1 MILVDYL
8 EQNAQRYPE
17 KPAVVCGGQ
26 TCTYAQLWHQVQ
38 HRASELSSLHLTPS
52 TFRSALPLGSAKNL
66 PHSTFHIP
74 HCFRSTQ
81 DLDFLVTYLAT
92 HLAGGV
98 ATPLEHGM
106 PEPLFQEV
114 KARLQSA
121 EIPEGIADILY
132 TTGTTGQS
140 KGVMISHRAM
150 MADAENLIA
159 GQGFSH
165 DLVFVIN
172 GPLNHIGSL
181 SKLWP
186 CIMLGATILIIDG
199 MKDLN
204 AFFRALD
211 YPATKMATFF
221 VPATIRMIL
230 QFAPDKLASYAH
242 KLDFI
247 ESGAAPLPQA
257 DMQRLC
263 ELLPTTRLYNT
274 YASTET
280 GIIATYNY
288 NLNTEFPTPS
298 RGGARGGVCGLPG
311 CLGRP
316 MPHSRLLITPE
327 GLIACQGDTLM
338 SGYAGDPELTATVLR
353 DNTIFTSDVG
363 TIDSEGM
370 LHLSGRASDVINVGG
385 FKVSPIEVE
394 SVAMSN
400 SLVSDCICI
409 SADHPVTGR
418 ALKLL
423 VVTPSNQPL
432 DKRSLARYLAD
443 RLEPYKVP
451 MLYEQVDT
459 IARTYNGKLDRKHYQ

>member
-1 MILVDYL
+1 MSLEDYL
-8 EQNAQRYPE
+8 YQNAQRYPS
-17 KPAVVCGGQ
+17 KVAVVCGDQ
-26 TCTYAQLWHQVQ
+26 SLTYAQLWQEVERRSHD
-38 HRASELSSLHLTPS
+38 
-52 TFRSALPLGSAKNL
+52 FR
-66 PHSTFHIP
+66 PHEVV
-74 HCFRSTQ
+74 CFRSSQ
-81 DLDFLVTYLAT
+81 DIDFLVTYMAV

-98 ATPLEHGM
+98 AAPLEHGM
-106 PEPLFQEV
+106 PDALFEEV
-114 KARLQSA
+114 RGRLCEASD
-121 EIPEGIADILY
+121 GIADVLY
-132 TTGTTGQS
+132 TTGTTGLS
-140 KGVMISHRAM
+140 KGVMVSHRALI
-150 MADAENLIA
+150 ADAENLIA

-181 SKLWP
+181 SKIWP
-186 CIMLGATILIIDG
+186 CIILGATIVILEG

-204 AFFRALD
+204 AFFRVLD
-211 YPATKMATFF
+211 YPAKKMATFF

-230 QFAPDKLASYAH
+230 QFAPDRLASYAD

-257 DMQRLC
+257 DMLRLC
-263 ELLPTTRLYNT
+263 ELLPKTRLYNT

-288 NLNTEFPTPS
+288 NDGRCMAN
-298 RGGARGGVCGLPG
+298 

-316 MPHSRLLITPE
+316 MPHSRVLITPE

-338 SGYAGDPELTATVLR
+338 SGYVGDPELTATILR
-353 DNTIFTSDVG
+353 DDTVFTSDIG
-363 TIDSEGM
+363 TLDEEGM

-394 SVAMSN
+394 EVAMSN
-400 SLVSDCICI
+400 PMVSDCICI
-409 SADHPVTGR
+409 SAAHPVTGR

-423 VVTPSNQPL
+423 VVTPPGQTL

-459 IARTYNGKLDRKHYQ
+459 IARTYNGKLDRKHY

>member
-1 MILVDYL
+1 MNLEDYL
-8 EQNAQRYPE
+8 HQNARCYPD
-17 KPAVVCGGQ
+17 KVAVVCGD
-26 TCTYAQLWHQVQ
+26 TSLTYAQLWQEVAR
-38 HRASELSSLHLTPS
+38 RAQDFH
-52 TFRSALPLGSAKNL
+52 
-66 PHSTFHIP
+66 PHEVV
-74 HCFRSTQ
+74 CFRSSQ
-81 DLDFLVTYLAT
+81 DIDFLVTYMAV

-98 ATPLEHGM
+98 AAPLEHGM
-106 PEPLFQEV
+106 PDALFE
-114 KARLQSA
+114 RISSA
-121 EIPEGIADILY
+121 VAHSFTLHSSLPIADILY

-140 KGVMISHRAM
+140 KGVMVSHRALI
-150 MADAENLIA
+150 ADAENLIA

-165 DLVFVIN
+165 DLVFIIN

-181 SKLWP
+181 SKIWP
-186 CIMLGATILIIDG
+186 CIILGATILIIEG

-211 YPATKMATFF
+211 TPPSSFLLPPSSKLKFATFF

-230 QFAPDKLASYAH
+230 QFAPDRLASYAH

-247 ESGAAPLPQA
+247 ESGAAPLPQT
-257 DMQRLC
+257 DMKRLC
-263 ELLPTTRLYNT
+263 ELLPHTRLYNT

-288 NLNTEFPTPS
+288 NDKRCMAN
-298 RGGARGGVCGLPG
+298 

-316 MPHSRLLITPE
+316 MPHSKILITPD

-338 SGYAGDPELTATVLR
+338 SGYVGDPELTATVLR
-353 DNTIFTSDVG
+353 DDTVFTSDVG
-363 TIDSEGM
+363 ILDEEGM

-394 SVAMSN
+394 EVAMASPM
-400 SLVSDCICI
+400 VSDCICI
-409 SADHPVTGR
+409 SASHPVTGR

-423 VVTPSNQPL
+423 VVTPSGQKL
-432 DKRSLARYLAD
+432 DKRTLARYLAD

-459 IARTYNGKLDRKHYQ
+459 IARTYNGKLDRKFYLTP

>member
-1 MILVDYL
+1 MNLEDYL
-8 EQNAQRYPE
+8 HQNAQCYPD
-17 KPAVVCGGQ
+17 KVAVVCGD
-26 TCTYAQLWHQVQ
+26 TSLTYAQLWQEVAR
-38 HRASELSSLHLTPS
+38 RAQDFH
-52 TFRSALPLGSAKNL
+52 
-66 PHSTFHIP
+66 PHEVV
-74 HCFRSTQ
+74 CFRSSQ
-81 DLDFLVTYLAT
+81 DIDFLVTYMAV

-98 ATPLEHGM
+98 AVPLEHGM
-106 PEPLFQEV
+106 PDTLFE
-114 KARLQSA
+114 RISSA
-121 EIPEGIADILY
+121 VAHSFTLHSSLPIADILY

-140 KGVMISHRAM
+140 KGVMVSHRALI
-150 MADAENLIA
+150 ADAENLIA

-165 DLVFVIN
+165 DLIFIIN

-181 SKLWP
+181 SKIWP
-186 CIMLGATILIIDG
+186 CIVLGATILIIEG

-211 YPATKMATFF
+211 TPPSSFLLPPSSKLKFATFF

-230 QFAPDKLASYAH
+230 QFAPDRLASYAH

-247 ESGAAPLPQA
+247 ESGAAPLPQT

-263 ELLPTTRLYNT
+263 ELLPHTRLYNT

-288 NLNTEFPTPS
+288 NDKRCMAN
-298 RGGARGGVCGLPG
+298 

-316 MPHSRLLITPE
+316 MPHSKILITPD

-338 SGYAGDPELTATVLR
+338 SGYVGDPELTATVLR
-353 DNTIFTSDVG
+353 DDSVFTSDVG
-363 TIDSEGM
+363 ILDEEGM

-394 SVAMSN
+394 EVAMASPM
-400 SLVSDCICI
+400 VSDCICI
-409 SADHPVTGR
+409 SASHPVTGR

-423 VVTPSNQPL
+423 VVTPSGQKL
-432 DKRSLARYLAD
+432 DKRTLARYLAD

-459 IARTYNGKLDRKHYQ
+459 IARTYNGKLDRKFYLTS

>member
-1 MILVDYL
+1 MNLEDYL
-8 EQNAQRYPE
+8 HQNAQRYPD
-17 KPAVVCGGQ
+17 KVAVVCGD
-26 TCTYAQLWHQVQ
+26 TSLTYAQLWQEVAR
-38 HRASELSSLHLTPS
+38 RAQDFH
-52 TFRSALPLGSAKNL
+52 
-66 PHSTFHIP
+66 PHEVV
-74 HCFRSTQ
+74 CFRSSQ
-81 DLDFLVTYLAT
+81 DIDFLVTYMAI
-92 HLAGGV
+92 HRAGGV
-98 ATPLEHGM
+98 AAPLEHGM
-106 PEPLFQEV
+106 PDTLFE
-114 KARLQSA
+114 RISSA
-121 EIPEGIADILY
+121 VAHSFTLHSSLPIADILY

-140 KGVMISHRAM
+140 KGVMVSHRALI
-150 MADAENLIA
+150 ADAENLIA

-165 DLVFVIN
+165 DLVFIIN

-181 SKLWP
+181 SKIWP
-186 CIMLGATILIIDG
+186 CIILGATILIIEG

-211 YPATKMATFF
+211 TPPSSFLLPPSSKLKFATFF

-230 QFAPDKLASYAH
+230 QFAPDRLASYAH

-247 ESGAAPLPQA
+247 ESGAAPLPQT

-263 ELLPTTRLYNT
+263 ELLPHTRLYNT

-288 NLNTEFPTPS
+288 NDKRCMAN
-298 RGGARGGVCGLPG
+298 

-316 MPHSRLLITPE
+316 MPHSKILITPD

-338 SGYAGDPELTATVLR
+338 SGYVGDPELTATVLR
-353 DNTIFTSDVG
+353 DDSVFTSDVG
-363 TIDSEGM
+363 ILDEEGM

-394 SVAMSN
+394 EAAMASPM
-400 SLVSDCICI
+400 VSDCICI
-409 SADHPVTGR
+409 SASHPVTGC

-423 VVTPSNQPL
+423 VVTPSGQKL
-432 DKRSLARYLAD
+432 DKRTLARYLAD

-459 IARTYNGKLDRKHYQ
+459 IARTYNGKLDRKFYLTP

>member
-1 MILVDYL
+1 MNLEDYL
-8 EQNAQRYPE
+8 HQNARCYPD
-17 KPAVVCGGQ
+17 KVAVVCGD
-26 TCTYAQLWHQVQ
+26 TTLTYAQLWQEVAR
-38 HRASELSSLHLTPS
+38 RAQDFH
-52 TFRSALPLGSAKNL
+52 
-66 PHSTFHIP
+66 PHEVV
-74 HCFRSTQ
+74 CFRSSQ
-81 DLDFLVTYLAT
+81 DIDFLVTYMAI

-98 ATPLEHGM
+98 AVPLEHGM
-106 PEPLFQEV
+106 PDTLFE
-114 KARLQSA
+114 RISSA
-121 EIPEGIADILY
+121 VANSFTLHSSLFIADILY

-140 KGVMISHRAM
+140 KGVMVSHRALI
-150 MADAENLIA
+150 ADAENLIA

-165 DLVFVIN
+165 DLVFIIN

-181 SKLWP
+181 SKIWP
-186 CIMLGATILIIDG
+186 CIILGATILIIEG

-211 YPATKMATFF
+211 TPPSSFLLPPSSKLKFATFF

-230 QFAPDKLASYAH
+230 QFAPDRLASYAH

-247 ESGAAPLPQA
+247 ESGAAPLPQT
-257 DMQRLC
+257 DMKRLC
-263 ELLPTTRLYNT
+263 ELLPHTRLYNT

-288 NLNTEFPTPS
+288 NDGRCMAN
-298 RGGARGGVCGLPG
+298 

-316 MPHSRLLITPE
+316 MPHSKILITLD

-338 SGYAGDPELTATVLR
+338 SGYVGDPELTATVLH
-353 DNTIFTSDVG
+353 DDTVFTSDVG
-363 TIDSEGM
+363 ILDEEGM

-394 SVAMSN
+394 EAAMASPM
-400 SLVSDCICI
+400 VSDCICI
-409 SADHPVTGR
+409 SASHPVTGR

-423 VVTPSNQPL
+423 VVTPPGQKL
-432 DKRSLARYLAD
+432 DKCTLARYLAD

-459 IARTYNGKLDRKHYQ
+459 IARTYNGKLDRKFYLTP

>member
-1 MILVDYL
+1 MNLEDYL
-8 EQNAQRYPE
+8 HQNARCYPD
-17 KPAVVCGGQ
+17 KVAVVCGD
-26 TCTYAQLWHQVQ
+26 TSLTYAQLWQEVAR
-38 HRASELSSLHLTPS
+38 RAQDFH
-52 TFRSALPLGSAKNL
+52 
-66 PHSTFHIP
+66 PHEVV
-74 HCFRSTQ
+74 CFRSSQ
-81 DLDFLVTYLAT
+81 DIDFLVTYMAV

-98 ATPLEHGM
+98 AAPLEHGM
-106 PEPLFQEV
+106 PDTLFE
-114 KARLQSA
+114 RISSA
-121 EIPEGIADILY
+121 VANSFTLHSSLPIADILY

-140 KGVMISHRAM
+140 KGVMVSHRALI
-150 MADAENLIA
+150 ADAENLIA

-165 DLVFVIN
+165 DLVFIIN

-181 SKLWP
+181 SKIWP
-186 CIMLGATILIIDG
+186 CIILGATILIIEG

-211 YPATKMATFF
+211 TPPSSFLLPPSSKLKFATFF

-230 QFAPDKLASYAH
+230 QFAPDRLASYAH

-247 ESGAAPLPQA
+247 ESGAAPLPQT
-257 DMQRLC
+257 DMKRLC
-263 ELLPTTRLYNT
+263 ELLPHTRLYNT

-288 NLNTEFPTPS
+288 NDGRCMAN
-298 RGGARGGVCGLPG
+298 

-316 MPHSRLLITPE
+316 MPHSKILITPD

-338 SGYAGDPELTATVLR
+338 SGYVGDPELTATVLR
-353 DNTIFTSDVG
+353 DDTVFTSDVG
-363 TIDSEGM
+363 ILDEEGM

-394 SVAMSN
+394 EAAMASPM
-400 SLVSDCICI
+400 VSDCICI
-409 SADHPVTGR
+409 SASHPVTGR

-423 VVTPSNQPL
+423 VVTPPGQKL
-432 DKRSLARYLAD
+432 DKRTLARYLAD

-459 IARTYNGKLDRKHYQ
+459 IARTYNGKLDRKFYLTP

>member
-1 MILVDYL
+1 MNLEDYL
-8 EQNAQRYPE
+8 HQNAQCYPD
-17 KPAVVCGGQ
+17 KVAVVCGD
-26 TCTYAQLWHQVQ
+26 TSLTYAQLWQEVAR
-38 HRASELSSLHLTPS
+38 RAQDFH
-52 TFRSALPLGSAKNL
+52 
-66 PHSTFHIP
+66 PHEVV
-74 HCFRSTQ
+74 CFRSSQ
-81 DLDFLVTYLAT
+81 DIDFLVTYMAV

-98 ATPLEHGM
+98 AVPLEHGM
-106 PEPLFQEV
+106 PDTLFE
-114 KARLQSA
+114 RISSA
-121 EIPEGIADILY
+121 VAHSFTLHSSLPIADILY

-140 KGVMISHRAM
+140 KGVMVSHRALI
-150 MADAENLIA
+150 ADAENLIA

-165 DLVFVIN
+165 DLVFIIN

-181 SKLWP
+181 SKIWP
-186 CIMLGATILIIDG
+186 CIVLGTTILIIEG

-211 YPATKMATFF
+211 TPPSSFLLPPSSKLKFATFF

-230 QFAPDKLASYAH
+230 QFAPDRLASYAH

-247 ESGAAPLPQA
+247 ESGAAPLPQT
-257 DMQRLC
+257 DMKRLC
-263 ELLPTTRLYNT
+263 ELLPHTRLYNT

-288 NLNTEFPTPS
+288 NDGRCMAN
-298 RGGARGGVCGLPG
+298 

-316 MPHSRLLITPE
+316 MPHSKILITPD

-338 SGYAGDPELTATVLR
+338 SGYVGDPELTATVLR
-353 DNTIFTSDVG
+353 DDTVFTSDVG
-363 TIDSEGM
+363 ILDEEGM

-394 SVAMSN
+394 EAAMASPM
-400 SLVSDCICI
+400 VSDCICI
-409 SADHPVTGR
+409 SASHPVTGR

-423 VVTPSNQPL
+423 VVTPSGQKL
-432 DKRSLARYLAD
+432 DKRTLARYLAD

-459 IARTYNGKLDRKHYQ
+459 IARTYNGKLDRKFYLTP

>member
-1 MILVDYL
+1 MNLEDYL
-8 EQNAQRYPE
+8 HQNARCYPD
-17 KPAVVCGGQ
+17 KVAVVCGD
-26 TCTYAQLWHQVQ
+26 TSLTYAQLWQEVAR
-38 HRASELSSLHLTPS
+38 RAQDFH
-52 TFRSALPLGSAKNL
+52 
-66 PHSTFHIP
+66 PHEVV
-74 HCFRSTQ
+74 CFRSSQ
-81 DLDFLVTYLAT
+81 DIDFLVTYMAI

-98 ATPLEHGM
+98 AVPLEHGM
-106 PEPLFQEV
+106 PDTLFE
-114 KARLQSA
+114 RISSA
-121 EIPEGIADILY
+121 VAHSFTLHSSLPIADILY

-140 KGVMISHRAM
+140 KGVMVSHRALI
-150 MADAENLIA
+150 ADAENLIA

-165 DLVFVIN
+165 DLVFIIN

-181 SKLWP
+181 SKIWP
-186 CIMLGATILIIDG
+186 CIILGATILIIEG

-211 YPATKMATFF
+211 TPPSSFLLPPSSKLKFATFF

-230 QFAPDKLASYAH
+230 QFAPDRLASYAH

-247 ESGAAPLPQA
+247 ESGAAPLPQT
-257 DMQRLC
+257 DMKRLC
-263 ELLPTTRLYNT
+263 ELLPHTRLYNT

-288 NLNTEFPTPS
+288 NDGRCMAN
-298 RGGARGGVCGLPG
+298 

-316 MPHSRLLITPE
+316 MPHSKILITLD

-338 SGYAGDPELTATVLR
+338 SGYVGDPELTATVLH
-353 DNTIFTSDVG
+353 DDTVFTSDVG
-363 TIDSEGM
+363 ILDEEGM

-394 SVAMSN
+394 EAAMASPM
-400 SLVSDCICI
+400 VSDCICI
-409 SADHPVTGR
+409 SASHPVTGR

-423 VVTPSNQPL
+423 VVTPPGQKL
-432 DKRSLARYLAD
+432 DKRTLARYLAD

-459 IARTYNGKLDRKHYQ
+459 IARTYNGKLDRKFYLTP

>member
-1 MILVDYL
+1 MNLEDYL
-8 EQNAQRYPE
+8 HQNAQCYPD
-17 KPAVVCGGQ
+17 KVAVVCGD
-26 TCTYAQLWHQVQ
+26 TSLTYAQLWQEVAR
-38 HRASELSSLHLTPS
+38 RAQDFH
-52 TFRSALPLGSAKNL
+52 
-66 PHSTFHIP
+66 PHEVV
-74 HCFRSTQ
+74 CFRSSQ
-81 DLDFLVTYLAT
+81 DIDFLVTYMAV

-98 ATPLEHGM
+98 AAPLEHGM
-106 PEPLFQEV
+106 PDTLFE
-114 KARLQSA
+114 RISSA
-121 EIPEGIADILY
+121 VAHSFTLHSSLPIADILY

-140 KGVMISHRAM
+140 KGVMVSHRALI
-150 MADAENLIA
+150 ADAENLIA

-165 DLVFVIN
+165 DLVFIIN

-181 SKLWP
+181 SKIWP
-186 CIMLGATILIIDG
+186 CIILGATILIIEG

-211 YPATKMATFF
+211 TPPSSFLLPPSSKLKFATFF

-230 QFAPDKLASYAH
+230 QFAPDRLASYAH

-247 ESGAAPLPQA
+247 ESGAAPLPQT

-263 ELLPTTRLYNT
+263 ELLPYTRLYNT

-288 NLNTEFPTPS
+288 NDGRCMAN
-298 RGGARGGVCGLPG
+298 

-316 MPHSRLLITPE
+316 MPHSKILITPD

-338 SGYAGDPELTATVLR
+338 SGYVGDPELTATVLR
-353 DNTIFTSDVG
+353 DDTVFTSDVG
-363 TIDSEGM
+363 ILDEEGM

-394 SVAMSN
+394 EAAMASPM
-400 SLVSDCICI
+400 VSDCICI
-409 SADHPVTGR
+409 SASHPVTGR

-423 VVTPSNQPL
+423 VVTPPGQKL
-432 DKRSLARYLAD
+432 DKRTLARYLAD

-459 IARTYNGKLDRKHYQ
+459 IARTYNGKLDRKFYLTP

>member
-1 MILVDYL
+1 MNLEDYL
-8 EQNAQRYPE
+8 HQNARCYPD
-17 KPAVVCGGQ
+17 KVAVVCGD
-26 TCTYAQLWHQVQ
+26 TSLTYAQLWQEVAR
-38 HRASELSSLHLTPS
+38 RAQDFH
-52 TFRSALPLGSAKNL
+52 
-66 PHSTFHIP
+66 PHEVV
-74 HCFRSTQ
+74 CFRSSQ
-81 DLDFLVTYLAT
+81 DIDFLVTYMAV

-98 ATPLEHGM
+98 AAPLEHGM
-106 PEPLFQEV
+106 PEALFE
-114 KARLQSA
+114 RISSA
-121 EIPEGIADILY
+121 VAHSFTLHSSLPIADILY

-140 KGVMISHRAM
+140 KGVMVSHRALI
-150 MADAENLIA
+150 ADAENLIA

-165 DLVFVIN
+165 DLVFIIN

-181 SKLWP
+181 SKIWP
-186 CIMLGATILIIDG
+186 CIVLGATILIIEG

-211 YPATKMATFF
+211 TPPSSFLLPPSSKLKFATFF

-230 QFAPDKLASYAH
+230 QFAPDRLASYAH

-247 ESGAAPLPQA
+247 ESGAAPLPQT

-263 ELLPTTRLYNT
+263 ELLPHTRLYNT

-280 GIIATYNY
+280 GIMATYNY
-288 NLNTEFPTPS
+288 NDGRCMAN
-298 RGGARGGVCGLPG
+298 

-316 MPHSRLLITPE
+316 MPHSKILITPD

-338 SGYAGDPELTATVLR
+338 SGYVGDPELTATVLH
-353 DNTIFTSDVG
+353 DDTVFTSDVG
-363 TIDSEGM
+363 ILDEEGM

-394 SVAMSN
+394 EVAMASP
-400 SLVSDCICI
+400 LVSDCICI
-409 SADHPVTGR
+409 SASHPVTGS

-423 VVTPSNQPL
+423 VVTPSGQKL
-432 DKRSLARYLAD
+432 DKRTLARYLAD

-459 IARTYNGKLDRKHYQ
+459 IARTYNGKLDRKFYLTP

>member
-1 MILVDYL
+1 MRLVDYL
-8 EQNAQRYPE
+8 HQNAQRYSS
-17 KPAVVCGGQ
+17 KLAVVCGDS
-26 TCTYAQLWHQVQ
+26 TLTYAQLWQEVVNH
-38 HRASELSSLHLTPS
+38 ASLLTPAPEPVEGL
-52 TFRSALPLGSAKNL
+52 TTHQIN
-66 PHSTFHIP
+66 
-74 HCFRSTQ
+74 CFRSSQ
-81 DLDFLVTYLAT
+81 DIPFLVTYLAT

-98 ATPLEHGM
+98 AAPLEHGM

-114 KARLQSA
+114 KTRLQA
-121 EIPEGIADILY
+121 AKVPDGIADILY

-140 KGVMISHRAM
+140 KGVMVSHHAII
-150 MADAENLIA
+150 ADAENLIA

-181 SKLWP
+181 SKIWP
-186 CIMLGATILIIDG
+186 CLMLGATILIIEG

-204 AFFRALD
+204 AFFHALD
-211 YPATKMATFF
+211 YPAPKIATFF

-230 QFAPDKLASYAH
+230 QFAPEKLASYAD

-247 ESGAAPLPQA
+247 ESGAAPLPEA
-257 DMQRLC
+257 DMKRLC
-263 ELLPTTRLYNT
+263 ELLPKTRLYNT

-288 NLNTEFPTPS
+288 NDGRCMAN
-298 RGGARGGVCGLPG
+298 

-316 MPHSRLLITPE
+316 MPHSRILITPD
-327 GLIACQGDTLM
+327 GLISCQGDTIM

-363 TIDSEGM
+363 SIDSEGM

-385 FKVSPIEVE
+385 FKVSPAEVE
-394 SVAMSN
+394 AVAMSN
-400 SLVSDCICI
+400 PLVSDCICI
-409 SADHPVTGR
+409 SASHPVTGR

-423 VVTPSNQPL
+423 VVTPPDQTL
-432 DKRSLARYLAD
+432 DKRSLARYLAS

-451 MLYEQVDT
+451 MLYEQVDA
-459 IARTYNGKLDRKHYQ
+459 IARTYNGKLNRKHYLNS

>member
-1 MILVDYL
+1 MNLEDYL
-8 EQNAQRYPE
+8 HQNARCYPD
-17 KPAVVCGGQ
+17 KVAVVCGD
-26 TCTYAQLWHQVQ
+26 TTLTYAQLWQEVAR
-38 HRASELSSLHLTPS
+38 RAQDFH
-52 TFRSALPLGSAKNL
+52 
-66 PHSTFHIP
+66 PHEVV
-74 HCFRSTQ
+74 CFRSSQ
-81 DLDFLVTYLAT
+81 DIDFLVTYMAV

-98 ATPLEHGM
+98 AAPLEHGM
-106 PEPLFQEV
+106 PDTLFE
-114 KARLQSA
+114 RISSA
-121 EIPEGIADILY
+121 VAHSFTLHSSLPIADILY

-140 KGVMISHRAM
+140 KGVMVSHRALI
-150 MADAENLIA
+150 ADAENLIA

-165 DLVFVIN
+165 DLVFIIN

-181 SKLWP
+181 SKIWP
-186 CIMLGATILIIDG
+186 CIILGATILIIEG

-211 YPATKMATFF
+211 TPPSSFLLPPSSKLKFATFF

-230 QFAPDKLASYAH
+230 QFAPDRLASYAH

-247 ESGAAPLPQA
+247 ESGAAPLPQT
-257 DMQRLC
+257 DMKRLC
-263 ELLPTTRLYNT
+263 ELLPHTRLYNT

-288 NLNTEFPTPS
+288 NDGRCMAN
-298 RGGARGGVCGLPG
+298 

-316 MPHSRLLITPE
+316 MPHSKILITLD

-338 SGYAGDPELTATVLR
+338 SGYVGDPELTATVLH
-353 DNTIFTSDVG
+353 DDTVFTSDVG
-363 TIDSEGM
+363 ILDEEGM

-394 SVAMSN
+394 EAAMASPM
-400 SLVSDCICI
+400 VSDCICI
-409 SADHPVTGR
+409 SASHPVTGR

-423 VVTPSNQPL
+423 VVTPPGQKL
-432 DKRSLARYLAD
+432 DKRTLARYLAD

-459 IARTYNGKLDRKHYQ
+459 IARTYNGKLDRKFYLTP

>member
-1 MILVDYL
+1 MNLEDYL
-8 EQNAQRYPE
+8 YQNARCYPD
-17 KPAVVCGGQ
+17 KVAVVCGD
-26 TCTYAQLWHQVQ
+26 TTLTYAQLWQEVAR
-38 HRASELSSLHLTPS
+38 RAQDFH
-52 TFRSALPLGSAKNL
+52 
-66 PHSTFHIP
+66 PHEVV
-74 HCFRSTQ
+74 CFRSSQ
-81 DLDFLVTYLAT
+81 DIDFLVTYMAV

-98 ATPLEHGM
+98 AAPLEHGM
-106 PEPLFQEV
+106 PDALFE
-114 KARLQSA
+114 RISSA
-121 EIPEGIADILY
+121 VAHSFTLHSSLPIADILY

-140 KGVMISHRAM
+140 KGVMVSHRALI
-150 MADAENLIA
+150 ADAENLIA

-165 DLVFVIN
+165 DLVFIIN

-181 SKLWP
+181 SKIWP
-186 CIMLGATILIIDG
+186 CIILGATILIIEG

-211 YPATKMATFF
+211 TPPSSFLLPPSSKLKFATFF

-230 QFAPDKLASYAH
+230 QFAPDRLASYAH

-247 ESGAAPLPQA
+247 ESGAAPLPQT

-263 ELLPTTRLYNT
+263 ELLPHTRLYNT

-288 NLNTEFPTPS
+288 NDGRCMAN
-298 RGGARGGVCGLPG
+298 

-316 MPHSRLLITPE
+316 MPHSKILITPD

-338 SGYAGDPELTATVLR
+338 SGYVGDPELTATVLR
-353 DNTIFTSDVG
+353 YDTVFTSDVG
-363 TIDSEGM
+363 ILDEEGM
-370 LHLSGRASDVINVGG
+370 LHLSGRSSDVINVGG

-394 SVAMSN
+394 EAAMASPM
-400 SLVSDCICI
+400 VSDCICI
-409 SADHPVTGR
+409 SASHPVTGR

-423 VVTPSNQPL
+423 VVTPPGQKL
-432 DKRSLARYLAD
+432 DKRTLARYLAD

-459 IARTYNGKLDRKHYQ
+459 IARTYNGKLDRKFYLTP

>member
-1 MILVDYL
+1 MILEDYL
-8 EQNAQRYPE
+8 AQNAQRYSS
-17 KPAVVCGGQ
+17 KLAIVCGDRFM
-26 TCTYAQLWHQVQ
+26 TYAQLWQEVVDQRDRLLDSKQNHEPV
-38 HRASELSSLHLTPS
+38 
-52 TFRSALPLGSAKNL
+52 PL
-66 PHSTFHIP
+66 I
-74 HCFRSTQ
+74 HCFRSSQ
-81 DLDFLVTYLAT
+81 DIDFLVTYLAT

-98 ATPLEHGM
+98 AAPLEHGM
-106 PEPLFQEV
+106 PESLFQEV
-114 KARLQSA
+114 KARLQASD
-121 EIPEGIADILY
+121 IPDGIADILY

-140 KGVMISHRAM
+140 KGVMVSHRALI
-150 MADAENLIA
+150 ADAENLIA

-181 SKLWP
+181 SKIWP
-186 CIMLGATILIIDG
+186 CIILGATILIIEG

-204 AFFRALD
+204 TFFHALD
-211 YPATKMATFF
+211 YPAPKMATFF

-230 QFAPDKLASYAH
+230 QFAPDRLASYAD

-247 ESGAAPLPQA
+247 ESGAAPLPEA
-257 DMQRLC
+257 DMKRLC
-263 ELLPTTRLYNT
+263 ELLPKTRLYNT

-288 NLNTEFPTPS
+288 NDGRCMAN
-298 RGGARGGVCGLPG
+298 

-316 MPHSRLLITPE
+316 MPHSRILITPD
-327 GLIACQGDTLM
+327 GLISCQGDTIM

-363 TIDSEGM
+363 SIDSEGM

-385 FKVSPIEVE
+385 FKVSPAEVE
-394 SVAMSN
+394 AVAMSN
-400 SLVSDCICI
+400 PLVSDCICI
-409 SADHPVTGR
+409 SASHPVTGR

-423 VVTPSNQPL
+423 VVTPPDQTL
-432 DKRSLARYLAD
+432 DKRSLARYLAS

-451 MLYEQVDT
+451 MLYEQVDA
-459 IARTYNGKLDRKHYQ
+459 IARTYNGKLDRKHYLNS

>member
-1 MILVDYL
+1 MFLEDYL
-8 EQNAQRYPE
+8 SQDAQRYPS
-17 KPAVVCGGQ
+17 KVAVVCGDRSL
-26 TCTYAQLWHQVQ
+26 TYAQLWQEVER
-38 HRASELSSLHLTPS
+38 RAKDFRLHEVV
-52 TFRSALPLGSAKNL
+52 
-66 PHSTFHIP
+66 
-74 HCFRSTQ
+74 CFRSSQ
-81 DLDFLVTYLAT
+81 DIDFLITYMAI

-98 ATPLEHGM
+98 SAPLEHGM
-106 PEPLFQEV
+106 PDALFEEV
-114 KARLQSA
+114 CGRLREA
-121 EIPEGIADILY
+121 ADGIADILY
-132 TTGTTGQS
+132 TTGTTGKS
-140 KGVMISHRAM
+140 KGVMVSHRALI
-150 MADAENLIA
+150 ADAENLIA

-181 SKLWP
+181 SKIWP
-186 CIMLGATILIIDG
+186 CIILGATIIILEG

-211 YPATKMATFF
+211 YPARKMATFF

-230 QFAPDKLASYAH
+230 QFAPDKLASYAD

-247 ESGAAPLPQA
+247 ESGAAPLPQT
-257 DMQRLC
+257 DMLRLC
-263 ELLPTTRLYNT
+263 ELLPNTRLYNT

-288 NLNTEFPTPS
+288 NIPLLS
-298 RGGARGGVCGLPG
+298 RRGEGWSDPPLAN

-316 MPHSRLLITPE
+316 MPHSRVFITPE

-338 SGYAGDPELTATVLR
+338 SGYVGDPELTATVLR
-353 DNTIFTSDVG
+353 DNTIYTSDIG
-363 TIDSEGM
+363 TLDEEGM

-394 SVAMSN
+394 EVAMSN
-400 SLVSDCICI
+400 PMVSDCICI
-409 SADHPVTGR
+409 SASHPVTGH

-423 VVTPSNQPL
+423 VVTPSGQTL
-432 DKRSLARYLAD
+432 DKRSLARFLAD

-459 IARTYNGKLDRKHYQ
+459 IARTYNGKLDRKYYLITNPVA

>member
-1 MILVDYL
+1 MSLEDYL
-8 EQNAQRYPE
+8 YQNSLRYPS
-17 KPAVVCGGQ
+17 KVAVVCGDRSL
-26 TCTYAQLWHQVQ
+26 TYAQLWQEVERRSHD
-38 HRASELSSLHLTPS
+38 
-52 TFRSALPLGSAKNL
+52 FR
-66 PHSTFHIP
+66 PHEVV
-74 HCFRSTQ
+74 CFRSSQ
-81 DLDFLVTYLAT
+81 DIDFLVTYMAI

-98 ATPLEHGM
+98 SAPLEHGM
-106 PEPLFQEV
+106 PDALFEEV
-114 KARLQSA
+114 CGRLREA
-121 EIPEGIADILY
+121 ADGIADILY

-140 KGVMISHRAM
+140 KGVMVSHRALI
-150 MADAENLIA
+150 ADAENLIA

-165 DLVFVIN
+165 DLVFIIN

-181 SKLWP
+181 SKIWP
-186 CIMLGATILIIDG
+186 CIILGATIIILEG

-204 AFFRALD
+204 AFFCALD
-211 YPATKMATFF
+211 YSHSSLHTLHSSKLKFATFF
-221 VPATIRMIL
+221 VPATIRMLL
-230 QFAPDKLASYAH
+230 QFSSDKLASYAD

-257 DMQRLC
+257 DMLRLC
-263 ELLPTTRLYNT
+263 ELLPKTRLYNT

-280 GIIATYNY
+280 GIIATYNF
-288 NLNTEFPTPS
+288 NDGRCMAN
-298 RGGARGGVCGLPG
+298 

-316 MPHSRLLITPE
+316 MPHSRVLITPE

-338 SGYAGDPELTATVLR
+338 SGYVGDPELTATVLR

-363 TIDSEGM
+363 TLDEEGM

-394 SVAMSN
+394 EVAMSN
-400 SLVSDCICI
+400 PMVSDCICI
-409 SADHPVTGR
+409 SASHPVTGH

-423 VVTPSNQPL
+423 VVTSPGQTL
-432 DKRSLARYLAD
+432 DKRTLARFLAD

-459 IARTYNGKLDRKHYQ
+459 IARTYNGKLNRKHYQ

>member
-1 MILVDYL
+1 MNLEDYL
-8 EQNAQRYPE
+8 HQNARCYPD
-17 KPAVVCGGQ
+17 KVAVVCGD
-26 TCTYAQLWHQVQ
+26 TSLTYAQLWQEVAR
-38 HRASELSSLHLTPS
+38 RAQDFH
-52 TFRSALPLGSAKNL
+52 
-66 PHSTFHIP
+66 PHEVV
-74 HCFRSTQ
+74 CFRSSQ
-81 DLDFLVTYLAT
+81 DIDFLVTYMAV

-98 ATPLEHGM
+98 AAPLEHGM
-106 PEPLFQEV
+106 PDTLFE
-114 KARLQSA
+114 RISSA
-121 EIPEGIADILY
+121 VAHSFTLHSSLPIADILY

-140 KGVMISHRAM
+140 KGVMVSHRALI
-150 MADAENLIA
+150 ADAENLIA

-165 DLVFVIN
+165 DLVFIIN

-181 SKLWP
+181 SKIWP
-186 CIMLGATILIIDG
+186 CIILGATILIIEG

-211 YPATKMATFF
+211 TPPSSFLLPPSSKLKFATFF

-230 QFAPDKLASYAH
+230 QFAPDRLASYAH

-247 ESGAAPLPQA
+247 ESGAAPLPQT
-257 DMQRLC
+257 DMKRLC
-263 ELLPTTRLYNT
+263 ELLPHTRLYNT

-288 NLNTEFPTPS
+288 NDDRCMAN
-298 RGGARGGVCGLPG
+298 

-316 MPHSRLLITPE
+316 MPHSKILITLD

-338 SGYAGDPELTATVLR
+338 SGYVGDPELTATVLH
-353 DNTIFTSDVG
+353 DDTVFTSDVG
-363 TIDSEGM
+363 ILDEEGM

-394 SVAMSN
+394 EAAMASPM
-400 SLVSDCICI
+400 VSDCICI
-409 SADHPVTGR
+409 SASHPVTGR

-423 VVTPSNQPL
+423 VVTPPGQKL
-432 DKRSLARYLAD
+432 DKRTLARYLAD

-459 IARTYNGKLDRKHYQ
+459 IARTYNGKLDRKFYLTP

>member
-1 MILVDYL
+1 MNLEDYL
-8 EQNAQRYPE
+8 HQNARCYPD
-17 KPAVVCGGQ
+17 KVAVVCGD
-26 TCTYAQLWHQVQ
+26 TSLTYAQLWQEVAR
-38 HRASELSSLHLTPS
+38 RAQDFH
-52 TFRSALPLGSAKNL
+52 
-66 PHSTFHIP
+66 PHEVV
-74 HCFRSTQ
+74 CFRSSQ
-81 DLDFLVTYLAT
+81 DIDFLVTYMAV

-98 ATPLEHGM
+98 AAPLEHGM
-106 PEPLFQEV
+106 PDALFE
-114 KARLQSA
+114 RISSA
-121 EIPEGIADILY
+121 VAHSFTLHSSLPIADILY

-140 KGVMISHRAM
+140 KGVMVSHRALI
-150 MADAENLIA
+150 ADAENLIA

-165 DLVFVIN
+165 DLVFIIN

-181 SKLWP
+181 SKIWP
-186 CIMLGATILIIDG
+186 CIILGATILIIEG

-211 YPATKMATFF
+211 TPPSSFLLPPSSKLKFATFF

-230 QFAPDKLASYAH
+230 QFAPDRLASYAH

-247 ESGAAPLPQA
+247 ESGAAPLPQT

-263 ELLPTTRLYNT
+263 ELLPHTRLYNT

-288 NLNTEFPTPS
+288 NDKRCMAN
-298 RGGARGGVCGLPG
+298 

-316 MPHSRLLITPE
+316 MPHSKILITPD

-338 SGYAGDPELTATVLR
+338 SGYVGDPELTATVLR
-353 DNTIFTSDVG
+353 DDTVFTSDVG
-363 TIDSEGM
+363 ILDEEGM

-394 SVAMSN
+394 EAAMASPM
-400 SLVSDCICI
+400 VSDCICI
-409 SADHPVTGR
+409 SASHPVTGR

-423 VVTPSNQPL
+423 VVTPSGQKL
-432 DKRSLARYLAD
+432 DKRTLARYLAD

-459 IARTYNGKLDRKHYQ
+459 IARTYNGKLDRKFYLTP

>member
-1 MILVDYL
+1 MNLEDYL
-8 EQNAQRYPE
+8 HQNAQCYPD
-17 KPAVVCGGQ
+17 KVAVVCGD
-26 TCTYAQLWHQVQ
+26 TSLTYAQLWQEVAR
-38 HRASELSSLHLTPS
+38 RAQDFH
-52 TFRSALPLGSAKNL
+52 
-66 PHSTFHIP
+66 PHEVV
-74 HCFRSTQ
+74 CFRSSQ
-81 DLDFLVTYLAT
+81 DIDFLVTYMAI

-98 ATPLEHGM
+98 AAPLEHGM
-106 PEPLFQEV
+106 PDTLFE
-114 KARLQSA
+114 RISSA
-121 EIPEGIADILY
+121 VAHSFTLHSSLPIADILY

-140 KGVMISHRAM
+140 KGVMVSHRALI
-150 MADAENLIA
+150 ADAENLIA

-165 DLVFVIN
+165 DLVFIIN

-181 SKLWP
+181 SKIWP
-186 CIMLGATILIIDG
+186 CIILGATILIIEG

-211 YPATKMATFF
+211 TPPSSFLLPPSSKLKFATFF

-230 QFAPDKLASYAH
+230 QFAPDRLASYAH

-247 ESGAAPLPQA
+247 ESGAAPLPQT
-257 DMQRLC
+257 DMKRLC
-263 ELLPTTRLYNT
+263 ELLPHTRLYNT

-288 NLNTEFPTPS
+288 NDDRCMAN
-298 RGGARGGVCGLPG
+298 

-316 MPHSRLLITPE
+316 MPHSKILITPD

-338 SGYAGDPELTATVLR
+338 SGYVGDPELTATVLR
-353 DNTIFTSDVG
+353 DDTVFTSDVG
-363 TIDSEGM
+363 ILDEEGM

-394 SVAMSN
+394 EAAMASPM
-400 SLVSDCICI
+400 VSDCICI
-409 SADHPVTGR
+409 SASHPVTGR

-423 VVTPSNQPL
+423 VVTPPGQKL
-432 DKRSLARYLAD
+432 DKRTLARYLAD

-459 IARTYNGKLDRKHYQ
+459 IARTYNGKLDRKFYLTP

>member
-1 MILVDYL
+1 MRLVDYL
-8 EQNAQRYPE
+8 EQNAQRYPD
-17 KPAVVCGGQ
+17 KVAVVCGDQ
-26 TCTYAQLWHQVQ
+26 SLTYARLWQAVQ
-38 HRASELSSLHLTPS
+38 TASFSLSKSLCH
-52 TFRSALPLGSAKNL
+52 ND
-66 PHSTFHIP
+66 HSTNALSTNARPAFV
-74 HCFRSTQ
+74 HCFRSSQ
-81 DLDFLVTYLAT
+81 SIDFLVTYLAT

-98 ATPLEHGM
+98 SAPLEHGM
-106 PEPLFQEV
+106 PDPLFQEV
-114 KARLQSA
+114 QARLQSSD
-121 EIPEGIADILY
+121 IPEGIADILY

-140 KGVMISHRAM
+140 KGVMVSHRAM

-186 CIMLGATILIIDG
+186 CIMLGATILIIEG

-204 AFFRALD
+204 AFFQALD
-211 YPATKMATFF
+211 YPASKVATFF

-230 QFAPDKLASYAH
+230 QFAPDKLASYAD

-247 ESGAAPLPQA
+247 ESGAAPLPQT

-263 ELLPTTRLYNT
+263 DLLPKTRLYNT

-288 NLNTEFPTPS
+288 NDGRCMAN
-298 RGGARGGVCGLPG
+298 

-316 MPHSRLLITPE
+316 MPHSRIQITPD
-327 GLIACQGDTLM
+327 GLIACQGDTIM

-353 DNTIFTSDVG
+353 DDTIFTSDVG
-363 TIDSEGM
+363 TIDDEGM

-394 SVAMSN
+394 AVAMSN
-400 SLVSDCICI
+400 PLVSDCICI
-409 SADHPVTGR
+409 SANHPVTGR

-423 VVTPSNQPL
+423 VVTPPGQTL

-451 MLYEQVDT
+451 MLYEQVDAV
-459 IARTYNGKLDRKHYQ
+459 ARTYNGKLNRKHYIE

>member
-1 MILVDYL
+1 MNLEDYL
-8 EQNAQRYPE
+8 HQNAQRYPD
-17 KPAVVCGGQ
+17 KVAVVCGD
-26 TCTYAQLWHQVQ
+26 TSLTYAQLWQEVARCAQDFH
-38 HRASELSSLHLTPS
+38 
-52 TFRSALPLGSAKNL
+52 
-66 PHSTFHIP
+66 PHEVV
-74 HCFRSTQ
+74 CFRSSQ
-81 DLDFLVTYLAT
+81 DIDFLVTYMAV

-98 ATPLEHGM
+98 AAPLEHGM
-106 PEPLFQEV
+106 PDALFE
-114 KARLQSA
+114 RISSA
-121 EIPEGIADILY
+121 VAHSFTLHSSLPIADILY

-140 KGVMISHRAM
+140 KGVMVSHRALI
-150 MADAENLIA
+150 ADAENLIA

-165 DLVFVIN
+165 DLVFIIN

-181 SKLWP
+181 SKIWP
-186 CIMLGATILIIDG
+186 CIILGATILIIEG

-211 YPATKMATFF
+211 TPPSSFLLPPSSKLKFATFF

-230 QFAPDKLASYAH
+230 QFAPDRLASYAH

-247 ESGAAPLPQA
+247 ESGAAPLPQT
-257 DMQRLC
+257 DMKRLC
-263 ELLPTTRLYNT
+263 ELLPHTRLYNT

-288 NLNTEFPTPS
+288 NDDRCMAN
-298 RGGARGGVCGLPG
+298 

-316 MPHSRLLITPE
+316 MPHSKILITPD

-338 SGYAGDPELTATVLR
+338 SGYVGDPELTATVLR
-353 DNTIFTSDVG
+353 DDTVFTSDVG
-363 TIDSEGM
+363 ILDEEGM
-370 LHLSGRASDVINVGG
+370 LHLSGRSSDVINVGG

-394 SVAMSN
+394 EVAMASPM
-400 SLVSDCICI
+400 VSDCICI
-409 SADHPVTGR
+409 SASHPVTCR

-423 VVTPSNQPL
+423 VVTPSGQKL
-432 DKRSLARYLAD
+432 DKRTLARYLAD

-459 IARTYNGKLDRKHYQ
+459 IARTYNGKLDRKFYLTP

>member
-1 MILVDYL
+1 MSLEDYL
-8 EQNAQRYPE
+8 HQNAQRYSS
-17 KPAVVCGGQ
+17 KLAVVCEDRFM
-26 TCTYAQLWHQVQ
+26 TYAQLWQEVEKM
-38 HRASELSSLHLTPS
+38 SKSLS
-52 TFRSALPLGSAKNL
+52 RNDV
-66 PHSTFHIP
+66 
-74 HCFRSTQ
+74 HCFRSSQ
-81 DLDFLVTYLAT
+81 DIDFLVTYLAT

-98 ATPLEHGM
+98 AAPLEHGM
-106 PEPLFQEV
+106 PESLFQEV
-114 KARLQSA
+114 KARLQASD
-121 EIPEGIADILY
+121 IPDGIADILY

-140 KGVMISHRAM
+140 KGVMVSHRALI
-150 MADAENLIA
+150 ADAENLIA

-165 DLVFVIN
+165 DLVFIIN

-181 SKLWP
+181 SKIWP
-186 CIMLGATILIIDG
+186 CIILGATILIIEG

-211 YPATKMATFF
+211 TPPSSFLLPPSSKLKFATFF

-230 QFAPDKLASYAH
+230 QFAPDRLASYAH

-247 ESGAAPLPQA
+247 ESGAAPLPQT
-257 DMQRLC
+257 DMKRLC
-263 ELLPTTRLYNT
+263 ELLPHTRLYNT

-288 NLNTEFPTPS
+288 NDKRCMAN
-298 RGGARGGVCGLPG
+298 

-316 MPHSRLLITPE
+316 MPHSKILITPD

-338 SGYAGDPELTATVLR
+338 SGYVGDPELTATVLR
-353 DNTIFTSDVG
+353 DDTVFTSDVG
-363 TIDSEGM
+363 ILDEEGM
-370 LHLSGRASDVINVGG
+370 LHLSGRSSDVINVGG

-394 SVAMSN
+394 EVAMASP
-400 SLVSDCICI
+400 LVSDCICI
-409 SADHPVTGR
+409 SASHPVTGR

-423 VVTPSNQPL
+423 VVTPSGQKL
-432 DKRSLARYLAD
+432 DKRTLARYLAD

-459 IARTYNGKLDRKHYQ
+459 IARTYNGKLDRKFYLTP

>member
-1 MILVDYL
+1 MSLEDYL
-8 EQNAQRYPE
+8 YQNAQRYPS
-17 KPAVVCGGQ
+17 KVAVVCGDRSL
-26 TCTYAQLWHQVQ
+26 TYAQLWQAVERRSQ
-38 HRASELSSLHLTPS
+38 D
-52 TFRSALPLGSAKNL
+52 FR
-66 PHSTFHIP
+66 PHEVV
-74 HCFRSTQ
+74 CFRSSQ
-81 DLDFLVTYLAT
+81 DIDFLVTYMAV

-98 ATPLEHGM
+98 AAPLEHGM
-106 PEPLFQEV
+106 PDALFEEV
-114 KARLQSA
+114 CGRLCEASD
-121 EIPEGIADILY
+121 GIADVLY

-140 KGVMISHRAM
+140 KGVMVSHRALI
-150 MADAENLIA
+150 ADAENLIV

-181 SKLWP
+181 SKIWP
-186 CIMLGATILIIDG
+186 CIILGATIVILEG

-204 AFFRALD
+204 AFFRVLD
-211 YPATKMATFF
+211 YPAKKMATFF

-230 QFAPDKLASYAH
+230 QFASEKLASYAH

-257 DMQRLC
+257 DMLRLC
-263 ELLPTTRLYNT
+263 ELLPKTRLYNT

-288 NLNTEFPTPS
+288 NDGRCMAN
-298 RGGARGGVCGLPG
+298 

-316 MPHSRLLITPE
+316 MPHSRVFITPE

-338 SGYAGDPELTATVLR
+338 SGYVGDPELTATILR
-353 DNTIFTSDVG
+353 DDTVFTSDIG
-363 TIDSEGM
+363 TLDDEGM

-394 SVAMSN
+394 EVAMSN
-400 SLVSDCICI
+400 PMVSDCICI
-409 SADHPVTGR
+409 SAAHLVTGR

-423 VVTPSNQPL
+423 VVTPPGQTL

-459 IARTYNGKLDRKHYQ
+459 IARTYNGKLDRKHY

>member
-1 MILVDYL
+1 MNLEDYL
-8 EQNAQRYPE
+8 HQNARCYPD
-17 KPAVVCGGQ
+17 KVAVVCGD
-26 TCTYAQLWHQVQ
+26 TTLTYAQLWQEVAC
-38 HRASELSSLHLTPS
+38 RAQDFH
-52 TFRSALPLGSAKNL
+52 
-66 PHSTFHIP
+66 PHEVV
-74 HCFRSTQ
+74 CFRSSQ
-81 DLDFLVTYLAT
+81 DIDFLVTYMAI

-98 ATPLEHGM
+98 AAPLEHGM
-106 PEPLFQEV
+106 PDTLFE
-114 KARLQSA
+114 RISSA
-121 EIPEGIADILY
+121 VAHSFTLHSSLPIADILY

-140 KGVMISHRAM
+140 KGVMVSHRALI
-150 MADAENLIA
+150 ADAENLIA

-165 DLVFVIN
+165 DLVFIIN

-181 SKLWP
+181 SKIWP
-186 CIMLGATILIIDG
+186 CIILGATILIIEG

-211 YPATKMATFF
+211 TPPSSFLLPPSSKLKFATFF

-230 QFAPDKLASYAH
+230 QFAPDRLASYAH

-247 ESGAAPLPQA
+247 ESGAAPLPQT
-257 DMQRLC
+257 DMKRLC
-263 ELLPTTRLYNT
+263 ELLPHTRLYNT

-288 NLNTEFPTPS
+288 NDDRCMAN
-298 RGGARGGVCGLPG
+298 

-316 MPHSRLLITPE
+316 MPHSKILITLD

-338 SGYAGDPELTATVLR
+338 SGYVGDPELTATVLR
-353 DNTIFTSDVG
+353 DDTVFTSDVG
-363 TIDSEGM
+363 ILDEEGM

-394 SVAMSN
+394 EAAMASPM
-400 SLVSDCICI
+400 VSDCICI
-409 SADHPVTGR
+409 SASHPVTGR

-423 VVTPSNQPL
+423 VVTPPGQKL
-432 DKRSLARYLAD
+432 DKRTLARYLAD

-459 IARTYNGKLDRKHYQ
+459 IARTYNGKLDRKFYLTP

>member
-1 MILVDYL
+1 MNLEDYL
-8 EQNAQRYPE
+8 HQNDRCYPD
-17 KPAVVCGGQ
+17 KVAVVCGD
-26 TCTYAQLWHQVQ
+26 TTLTYAQLWQEVAR
-38 HRASELSSLHLTPS
+38 RAQDFH
-52 TFRSALPLGSAKNL
+52 
-66 PHSTFHIP
+66 PHEVA
-74 HCFRSTQ
+74 CFRSSQ
-81 DLDFLVTYLAT
+81 DIDFLVTYMAI

-98 ATPLEHGM
+98 AVPLEHGM
-106 PEPLFQEV
+106 PDTLFE
-114 KARLQSA
+114 RISSA
-121 EIPEGIADILY
+121 VANSFTLHSSLPIADILY

-140 KGVMISHRAM
+140 KGVMVSHRALI
-150 MADAENLIA
+150 ADAENLIA

-165 DLVFVIN
+165 DLVFIIN

-181 SKLWP
+181 SKIWP
-186 CIMLGATILIIDG
+186 CIILGATILIIEG

-211 YPATKMATFF
+211 TPPSSFLLPPSSKLKFATFF

-230 QFAPDKLASYAH
+230 QFAPDRLASYAH

-247 ESGAAPLPQA
+247 ESGAAPLPQT

-263 ELLPTTRLYNT
+263 ELLPHTRLYNT

-288 NLNTEFPTPS
+288 NDDRCMAN
-298 RGGARGGVCGLPG
+298 

-316 MPHSRLLITPE
+316 MPHSKILITLE

-338 SGYAGDPELTATVLR
+338 SGYVGDPELTATVLR
-353 DNTIFTSDVG
+353 DDTVFTSDVG
-363 TIDSEGM
+363 ILDEEGM

-394 SVAMSN
+394 EAAMASPM
-400 SLVSDCICI
+400 VSDCICI
-409 SADHPVTGR
+409 SASHPVTGR

-423 VVTPSNQPL
+423 VVTPPGQKL
-432 DKRSLARYLAD
+432 DKRTLARYLAD

-459 IARTYNGKLDRKHYQ
+459 IARTYNGKLDRKFYLTP

>member
-1 MILVDYL
+1 MSLEDYL
-8 EQNAQRYPE
+8 YQNAQRYPS
-17 KPAVVCGGQ
+17 KVAVVCGDQ
-26 TCTYAQLWHQVQ
+26 SLTYAQLWQEVERRSHD
-38 HRASELSSLHLTPS
+38 
-52 TFRSALPLGSAKNL
+52 FR
-66 PHSTFHIP
+66 PHEVV
-74 HCFRSTQ
+74 CFRSSQ
-81 DLDFLVTYLAT
+81 DIDFLVTYMAV

-98 ATPLEHGM
+98 AAPLEHGM
-106 PEPLFQEV
+106 PDALFEEV
-114 KARLQSA
+114 CGRLREASD
-121 EIPEGIADILY
+121 GIADVLY

-140 KGVMISHRAM
+140 KGVMVSHRALI
-150 MADAENLIA
+150 ADAENLIA

-181 SKLWP
+181 SKIWP
-186 CIMLGATILIIDG
+186 CIILGATIVILEG

-204 AFFRALD
+204 AFFRTLD
-211 YPATKMATFF
+211 YPAKKMATFF

-230 QFAPDKLASYAH
+230 QFASEKLASYAH

-257 DMQRLC
+257 DMLRLC
-263 ELLPTTRLYNT
+263 ELLPKTRLYNT

-288 NLNTEFPTPS
+288 NDGRCMAN
-298 RGGARGGVCGLPG
+298 

-316 MPHSRLLITPE
+316 MPHSRVLITLE

-338 SGYAGDPELTATVLR
+338 SGYVGDSELTATILR
-353 DNTIFTSDVG
+353 DDTVFTSDIG
-363 TIDSEGM
+363 TLDDEGM

-394 SVAMSN
+394 EVAMSN
-400 SLVSDCICI
+400 PMVSDCICI
-409 SADHPVTGR
+409 SAAHPVTGR

-423 VVTPSNQPL
+423 VVTPPGQTL

-459 IARTYNGKLDRKHYQ
+459 IARTYNGKLDRKHY

>member
-1 MILVDYL
+1 MNLEDYL
-8 EQNAQRYPE
+8 HQNARCYPD
-17 KPAVVCGGQ
+17 KVAVVCGD
-26 TCTYAQLWHQVQ
+26 TTLTYAQLWQEVAR
-38 HRASELSSLHLTPS
+38 RAQDFH
-52 TFRSALPLGSAKNL
+52 
-66 PHSTFHIP
+66 PHEVV
-74 HCFRSTQ
+74 CFRSSQ
-81 DLDFLVTYLAT
+81 DIDFLVTYMAI

-98 ATPLEHGM
+98 AVPLEHGM
-106 PEPLFQEV
+106 PDTLFE
-114 KARLQSA
+114 RISSA
-121 EIPEGIADILY
+121 VANSFTLHSSLPIADILY

-140 KGVMISHRAM
+140 KGVMVSHRALI
-150 MADAENLIA
+150 ADAENLIA

-165 DLVFVIN
+165 DLVFIIN

-181 SKLWP
+181 SKIWP
-186 CIMLGATILIIDG
+186 CIILGATILIIEG

-211 YPATKMATFF
+211 TPPSSFLLPPSSKLKFATFF
-221 VPATIRMIL
+221 VPATIRIIL
-230 QFAPDKLASYAH
+230 QFAPDRLASYAH

-247 ESGAAPLPQA
+247 ESGAAPLPQT

-263 ELLPTTRLYNT
+263 ELLPHTRLYNT

-288 NLNTEFPTPS
+288 NDDRCMAN
-298 RGGARGGVCGLPG
+298 

-316 MPHSRLLITPE
+316 MPHSKILITLD

-338 SGYAGDPELTATVLR
+338 SGYVGDPELTATVLR
-353 DNTIFTSDVG
+353 DDTVFTSDVG
-363 TIDSEGM
+363 ILDEEGM

-394 SVAMSN
+394 EAAMASPM
-400 SLVSDCICI
+400 VSDCICI
-409 SADHPVTGR
+409 SASHPVTGR
-418 ALKLL
+418 ALKLM
-423 VVTPSNQPL
+423 VVTPPGQKL
-432 DKRSLARYLAD
+432 DKRTLARYLAD

-459 IARTYNGKLDRKHYQ
+459 IARTYNGKLDRKFYLTP